1 MKPMIEPKQ
10 AAACGATEPR
20 SGARAVFFYTSP
32 GSTIGKGCP
41 ECANCSRDGNGFL
54 RCNVISGWSRDPFV
68 GFGQGMCPFFRK
80 HQNMCPL
87 HPEETHTPR
96 RCNHCSPTP
105 NSSGDPCSPAPAAA
119 GNPDTFVD
127 NIFLVLL
134 IMLLC
139 ALGVIVYLL
148 TH

>member
-1 MKPMIEPKQ
+1 MKTMIEPKQ
-10 AAACGATEPR
+10 SNDTEPR

-32 GSTIGKGCP
+32 GDTVGTGCP

-87 HPEETHTPR
+87 HPEETHK
-96 RCNHCSPTP
+96 RCNHCSPAP
-105 NSSGDPCSPAPAAA
+105 AAADNPAPAAA